1 MSVSGPCESVLK
13 KSPRP
18 LMAAKLPKK
27 KFLLVMRRAGISEEI
42 IKMADG
48 QLHDPID
55 PKRDGIFLVTH
66 GLDRDQLVSRMGGS
80 P

>member
-1 MSVSGPCESVLK
+1 MPVSGLCESALK
-13 KSPRP
+13 KGPQP
-18 LMAAKLPKK
+18 LMGANLPKK
-27 KFLLVMRRAGISEEI
+27 EFLRVLRRAGIPEEI

-55 PKRDGIFLVTH
+55 LKRDGIFLLTH
-66 GLDRDQLVSRMGGS
+66 GLDRDQLVNRMGGS